1 MSTKIHN
8 ERRLITVEEPRSPI
22 SEAYRVLRTNIQFSA
37 IDQEIQVLTVTS
49 TQPNEGKTT
58 TVANLAVAYA
68 QDGKRVLLID
78 ADLRKPTLHR
88 IFRCTNRKGLT
99 NVLAHLGSME
109 DELTKTFV
117 DNLYLLSAGP
127 KPPNPAEMLS
137 TKRMSMLLKQL
148 RQQFD
153 IVLIDTPPALA
164 LTDAQVVAAQS
175 DGVLLVVHAGK
186 TKRELVRKC
195 KANLQYVKAN
205 LLGVVLNNQTKKE
218 MNSYYYYY

>member
-175 DGVLLVVHAGK
+175 DGVLLVVNAGK